1 MPADYLACIAVK
13 GSKKFTKSLPGGK
26 YVHGCKMPGSDTA
39 VWGEVR
45 ERAGSR
51 LKEAVSGKAG

>member
-1 MPADYLACIAVK
+1 MPKAFERCIATT